1 MEQTKALN
9 ALEPFLALSKTAT
22 SPRAA
27 SDLVTQATSAPNTFV
42 FAELIHTPNIQKLRE
57 SQEYALYLTL
67 LEIFAWGTWE
77 DYKGRTDLP
86 KLSEKQHEKLLMLT
100 LLPLARSHATLTY
113 PALMSALDL
122 PTPRALEQLL
132 TTAIYAGLLTATLDP
147 AHSVVSVTSVAPLRD
162 LAPGSLPALQATLA
176 SWSDRCDS
184 ALEDLELRVAEVRK
198 AAVEREMLRRKKERA
213 LEVMLQLGDD
223 KGKGGGK
230 ARDEGYED
238 AMEIDEQGGS
248 GRQTRGTKR
257 GFAGGFSGLG
267 KRLG

>member
-42 FAELIHTPNIQKLRE
+42 FAELILTPNIQKLRE
-57 SQEYALYLTL
+57 SEHASYLTL

-77 DYKGRTDLP
+77 DYKGRSDLP
-86 KLSEKQHEKLLMLT
+86 KLSDKQHEKLLMLS
-100 LLPLARSHATLTY
+100 LLPLARSHSTLTY

-122 PTPRALEQLL
+122 STPRALEQLL

-176 SWSDRCDS
+176 NWSNRCGS

-213 LEVMLQLGDD
+213 LEVMLQLSED
-223 KGKGGGK
+223 KGKGGGQR
-230 ARDEGYED
+230 RDEGYED
-238 AMEIDEQGGS
+238 MMDVDEQGGS
-248 GRQTRGTKR
+248 GRQTRGMKR